1 MHNGAFS
8 DQMERWGQLTGGVA
22 EHASGAAFLRPA
34 QETLIQARAEA
45 WEAKKRQLYHRAA
58 AQQATRDLEAAMAK
72 AQEAAT
78 RLQHGLLAMH
88 GATNPKLIV
97 FGMHPRRAVRPCTR
111 DKALEAL
118 RGAPPPHAVEPA
130 SHESAAP
137 SAGGTAPQAEAE
149 AAWAGGDFPQ
159 AESGAAALSQTAQEG
174 GGEVPQAEGDVAAR
188 GGTAPPAVEAPPAE
202 VSVSQ
207 PSMRIIPIWV
217 GVPPA
222 PSRTPPETERAS
234 QSGFLALPTVGEPV
248 GVASAT

>member
-45 WEAKKRQLYHRAA
+45 WEAKRRQLYHRAA

-78 RLQHGLLAMH
+78 RLQHGLLAGY

-97 FGMHPRRAVRPCTR
+97 FGMHPRRAVRPRTR
-111 DKALEAL
+111 DQALEAL

-130 SHESAAP
+130 SHVSDAP
-137 SAGGTAPQAEAE
+137 SARGAAPPAEAE
-149 AAWAGGDFPQ
+149 ASWAGGDVPQ
-159 AESGAAALSQTAQEG
+159 AESDAAALSRTPREEG
-174 GGEVPQAEGDVAAR
+174 GEAPQAEGDVAAR
-188 GGTAPPAVEAPPAE
+188 GETAPPAVGAPPAE
-202 VSVSQ
+202 VSGSQ
-207 PSMRIIPIWV
+207 PAMRIIPIWLSV
-217 GVPPA
+217 SPN
-222 PSRTPPETERAS
+222 PSGMPPEPVGMP
-234 QSGFLALPTVGEPV
+234 QPGFVTLSPAGEAV
-248 GVASAT
+248 GVASAA